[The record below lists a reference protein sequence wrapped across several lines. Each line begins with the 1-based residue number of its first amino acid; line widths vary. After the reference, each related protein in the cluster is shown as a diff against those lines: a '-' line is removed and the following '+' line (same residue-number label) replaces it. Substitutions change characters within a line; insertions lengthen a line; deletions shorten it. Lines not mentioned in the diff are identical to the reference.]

1 MLLPDYYTT
10 IATGQSAE
18 IKEKSSRFIAFAY
31 PVKTEEQAKQ
41 LLSDLKKEHHAAA
54 HHCWAYVLE
63 ADASLQKSSDDRE
76 PSGTAGK
83 PILRAILSAGVTNV
97 LIVVVRYF
105 GGKLL
110 GVPGLIAAYGQAAE
124 TVLLNA
130 PKKQKQV
137 RHIYE
142 VLMPY
147 EHQHQLIRLLK
158 QDELKFY
165 PTIQGDIEGIIFEVS
180 PSKRDKILEKIQDNL
195 LVEPKNIADEK

>member
-1 MLLPDYYTT
+1 MLLPDYYST
-10 IATGQSAE
+10 IASNQSAE
-18 IKEKSSRFIAFAY
+18 IKEKSSRFIAFAFL
-31 PVKTEEQAKQ
+31 VTSDEQAKKQ
-41 LLSDLKKEHHAAA
+41 LADLKKEHHAAA

-83 PILRAILSAGVTNV
+83 PILRAILSAGLTNV

-110 GVPGLIAAYGQAAE
+110 GVPGLIAAYGKAAD

-165 PTIQGDIEGIIFEVS
+165 PTIQGDQEGIIFEVS

-195 LVEPKNIADEK
+195 LVEPKNIANEK

>member
-1 MLLPDYYTT
+1 MLLPDSYTT
-10 IATGQSAE
+10 IASNHSAE
-18 IKEKSSRFIAFAY
+18 IKEKSSRFIAFAFH
-31 PVKTEEQAKQ
+31 VTTDEQAKKQ
-41 LLSDLKKEHHAAA
+41 LADLKKEHHAAA

-76 PSGTAGK
+76 PSGTAGR
-83 PILRAILSAGVTNV
+83 PILRAILSAGFTNV
-97 LIVVVRYF
+97 MVVVVRYF

-124 TVLLNA
+124 AVLLIA

-137 RHIYE
+137 RYIYE
-142 VLMPY
+142 VLMSY
-147 EHQHQLIRLLK
+147 EHQHHLIRLLK

-165 PTIQGDIEGIIFEVS
+165 PTIQGEVEGIIFEVS
-180 PSKRDKILEKIQDNL
+180 PSMRDKIIDTIKKTL